1 MYFCSC
7 VRICEKTDFFVFLI
21 ELRRLYIGQVPILN
35 SCLFSW
41 ASLSLCIYIYFP
53 FFFWLLLVLR
63 ASEQSTCVGIGVK
76 LVRTFFFF
84 SSYLYF
90 NCLFCFRCLFSLTR
104 HSPFCCLK
112 DRVSFFFLKTL
123 QQVKITQHW
132 KIVLSFK
139 LSLDYHYYKCRFV
152 CRSIAVFVCVCV
164 CLRRLCFF
172 GLFLLS
178 LFKYIYIY
186 IVARALF

>member
-1 MYFCSC
+1 M
-7 VRICEKTDFFVFLI
+7 
-21 ELRRLYIGQVPILN
+21 
-35 SCLFSW
+35 
-41 ASLSLCIYIYFP
+41 
-53 FFFWLLLVLR
+53 VLR

-84 SSYLYF
+84 SSSLYF
-90 NCLFCFRCLFSLTR
+90 PCLFCFRCLFSLTR

-164 CLRRLCFF
+164 CGVSVSSVCSFF
-172 GLFLLS
+172 LYLS
-178 LFKYIYIY
+178 IYIYIY
-186 IVARALF
+186 IYIYCCTRTLLVFFFLFIY